1 MFLLVS
7 CSFAFQYLLCFVH
20 SQGQRTKAI
29 ENKNIDKETGEF
41 PNQSYFIN
49 YDEVTRGPYFKMA
62 DGKFKIQN

>member
-1 MFLLVS
+1 M
-7 CSFAFQYLLCFVH
+7 H
-20 SQGQRTKAI
+20 SQGQRTKGI

-62 DGKFKIQN
+62 DDKFKIQN